1 MSSDRQTDRQGET
14 NIPPLTSWGGGVI
27 KQINYIYTKF
37 SSCMYII
44 SRILQLYSWMK
55 FETEIDIGLST
66 DEIISIS
73 HYYADKELFNIL
85 G

>member
-1 MSSDRQTDRQGET
+1 
-14 NIPPLTSWGGGVI
+14 
-27 KQINYIYTKF
+27 
-37 SSCMYII
+37 MYII